1 MKIIRIILSLL
12 VMAVVEP
19 YGYAADAP
27 VEITVYRSPTCG
39 CCGKWI
45 EHMKQNNFSVKDN
58 IVDDMESIKA
68 KYGVPKELAS
78 CHTAIVDGYVVEG
91 HVPAADVLKLLKTK
105 PKVTGLS
112 VPGMVTGSPG
122 MEMGGRVEPYD
133 VMSFDKE
140 KHFQIFNHYEGK

>member
-1 MKIIRIILSLL
+1 MKNRIFALFLTSLAGTAL
-12 VMAVVEP
+12 AQTAPQVEMFKSP
-19 YGYAADAP
+19 Y
-27 VEITVYRSPTCG
+27 CG

-45 EHMKQNNFSVKDN
+45 EHMKQNNFNVKDN

-78 CHTAIVDGYVVEG
+78 CHTAIVDGYVIEG
-91 HVPAADVLKLLKTK
+91 HVPAADVMKLLKTK

-122 MEMGGRVEPYD
+122 MEMGGRVDPYD